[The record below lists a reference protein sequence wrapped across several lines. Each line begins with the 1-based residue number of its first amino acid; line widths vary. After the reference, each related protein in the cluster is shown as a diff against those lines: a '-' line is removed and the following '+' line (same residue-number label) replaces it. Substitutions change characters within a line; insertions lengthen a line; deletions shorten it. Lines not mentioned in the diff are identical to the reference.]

1 MVFFGFKQSI
11 HLNVSRFAFNV
22 YIKQMALYSI
32 KDLERLSGIKA
43 HTIRIW
49 EHRYGVLQPQ
59 RTETNI
65 RRYDDGE
72 LKLLLNISQLIR
84 HGGKISKLSKLTPD
98 DLGRQMESL
107 SNTVNK
113 EDDFYSIHIDKLI
126 IAMVELDESKFEK
139 VIAVTSIKYG
149 FENTMM
155 KVIIPFLNKVGLMW
169 QIGDINVAQEHF
181 ISNLIRRKVIVA
193 IDGLMIPDA
202 GSEKRFI
209 LFLPEGE
216 LHELGLLFSKY
227 LFKSKGVSTL
237 YLGQTVPF
245 NDLIEAAK
253 VFKPTGLFTFLTSP
267 MQKTQLETFV
277 SRLQAAFPTQDIF
290 LAGMQVNIHKLHNTG
305 KVVYLNNPAALS
317 EFLK

>member
-1 MVFFGFKQSI
+1 MVFFDFKQSI

-22 YIKQMALYSI
+22 YFKQMALYSI

-98 DLGRQMESL
+98 DLGRQMETL
-107 SNTVNK
+107 SNSVNK

-126 IAMVELDESKFEK
+126 IAMVELDEAQFEK
-139 VIAVTSIKYG
+139 VIAVTTIKYG
-149 FENTMM
+149 FDNTMM

-193 IDGLMIPDA
+193 IDGLMIPPTNSD
-202 GSEKRFI
+202 KRFI

-227 LFKSKGVSTL
+227 IFKSKGVSTL
-237 YLGQTVPF
+237 YLGQTVPL

-253 VFKPTGLFTFLTSP
+253 VFKPTGIMTFLTSP
-267 MQKTQLETFV
+267 MHKAQLEAFV
-277 SRLQAAFPTQDIF
+277 SRLQAAFPTEKIF
-290 LAGMQVNIHKLHNTG
+290 LAGTQVNIHNLPSKGN
-305 KVVYLNNPAALS
+305 VVYLNNPTTLADY
-317 EFLK
+317 LK